1 MGTQKIAIYSGEIPS
16 TTFIERLVEGL
27 ADSGKKVFLFGT
39 LKKRKKY
46 SKNVIVVAYENR
58 LQKAFQLLYYGLLLM
73 LFKNN
78 DKKKL
83 DNLLLQQGRF
93 SYQSKAKY
101 YPVLYHQP
109 DIFHLQWAKGVE
121 DWMWV
126 QEFGIKFVLSL
137 RGTHITISPV
147 ADKQLSA
154 EYLSYFPKLDGFH
167 AVSQSIAQEAVSY
180 GADASKIK
188 VVYSGL
194 DLTKFPFSGE
204 KKTGNKLKIISVG
217 RDHWVK
223 GYSYALDAMA
233 LLQQENFDFHYT
245 IIGVQNDEELLFQRA
260 QLELQGK
267 VFFRDNLPFET
278 VVSEIKSA
286 DILLLPSVEEGIA
299 NVVLEAMALG
309 TLVVST
315 DCGGMS
321 EVISDGENGF
331 LVPIRNPEA
340 MAATIKRAALLSDE
354 SRLAITQRAR
364 QTIEKQHNESL
375 MVADMMTL
383 YESVLNGKR

>member
-58 LQKAFQLLYYGLLLM
+58 LQKAFQLFYYGLLLRF
-73 LFKNN
+73 LKNR

-83 DNLLLQQGRF
+83 DSLLLQQGRF

-137 RGTHITISPV
+137 RGAHINYSPI
-147 ADKQLSA
+147 ADEKLK
-154 EYLSYFPKLDGFH
+154 ENYEKYFPNIDGFH
-167 AVSQSIAQEAVSY
+167 AVSKTIAFEAERY
-180 GADASKIK
+180 NASLDRIA

-194 DLTKFPFSGE
+194 SMIDLCYDEHFKI
-204 KKTGNKLKIISVG
+204 NKSLHVVSIG
-217 RDHWVK
+217 RTHWKK
-223 GYSYALDAMA
+223 GYNYALDAFA
-233 LLQQENFDFHYT
+233 LLEEDNFDFHYT
-245 IIGVQNDEELLFQRA
+245 ILGVQNDEELVFQRN
-260 QLELQGK
+260 QLGLQEK
-267 VFFRDNLPFET
+267 VCFKGGVAFDE
-278 VVSEIKSA
+278 VIKEIKSA

-321 EVISDGENGF
+321 EVINDGENGF

-354 SRLAITQRAR
+354 SRLVITQKAR